1 MTKQQ
6 YDFSKGKRGRLTP
19 EDSAPGKTRITI
31 RIDDDIVE
39 YFLSEADKAGGEIG
53 YQTLINKALRQHLE
67 GKAPR
72 LDDTL
77 RRIVREEMAAK
88 LG

>member
-1 MTKQQ
+1 MTTQQ
-6 YDFSKGKRGRLTP
+6 YDFSKGKRGRPVHEESST
-19 EDSAPGKTRITI
+19 GKTGITI

-39 YFLSEADKAGGEIG
+39 YFLSEADKSGGEIG

-67 GKAPR
+67 GKAPQ
-72 LDDTL
+72 LDEML

-88 LG
+88 PG